1 MKRHWKWI
9 VGGLAAVAVL
19 AVGGFL
25 VWFYVIKEDAPP
37 ALTTADLD
45 AALADTA
52 VDTVPDAAVDTVV
65 VTTVDTG
72 AAAGSTTVAVAPT
85 STALPGASADASSGT
100 WTLTQDSTLG
110 YRIQEV
116 LSGLDTEAAG
126 RTNDATGT
134 LTIDGSTATA
144 AEFTVNMASM
154 TSDSGQRDNQ
164 FRTRIMTVDE
174 YPTSTFVLTQPID
187 FGAVPAEG
195 ATISATATGDLTL
208 RGVTNPVTFE
218 VQAKLEN
225 GRIGVLGNIPILFSD
240 YEIPDPSN
248 QIATVKDNGL
258 LEFVLVFEKA

>member
-1 MKRHWKWI
+1 MKQHWKKI
-9 VGGLAAVAVL
+9 VGALALLAVL

-25 VWFYVIKEDAPP
+25 VWFYVIREDAPP

-45 AALADTA
+45 AALADTV
-52 VDTVPDAAVDTVV
+52 VDTVAP
-65 VTTVDTG
+65 TG
-72 AAAGSTTVAVAPT
+72 SEVATTVAAIDPAPT
-85 STALPGASADASSGT
+85 SSTIADASAGT
-100 WTLTQDSTLG
+100 PTGAWTLTQDSTLG

-116 LSGLDTEAAG
+116 LSGLDAEAAG

-154 TSDSGQRDNQ
+154 TSDSRQRDNQ
-164 FRTRIMTVDE
+164 FRTRIMTVDQF
-174 YPTSTFVLTQPID
+174 PTSTFVLTQPID

-195 ATISATATGDLTL
+195 VTITAAATGDLTL
-208 RGVTNPVTFE
+208 RGVTNPVTFD

-240 YEIPDPSN
+240 YDIPDPSN